1 MTLPALSLPAE
12 LLAKLRAAEGEGLSR
27 DPKNKP
33 RKTIKLLTDK
43 DDELK
48 PGSKWYRED
57 ARAGQYLIGD
67 RPCDDFIWTP
77 IRYLDAYVEWKV
89 EGGGYVDTHYLL
101 PDDAEWDAAARCWF
115 RANGNSVERGA
126 DIVGLVSHEVYW
138 LSFRGAAITVARNFN
153 SAASDLTVNDV
164 LLPFFGANWR
174 MGSVEKRSSR
184 GKSYRQ
190 ITYEHVANVGKPGGP
205 TWDEFDRCQALCRIL
220 TKSITPATVAGV
232 EAMAESDPRDHAV
245 WSANHNVWT
254 KLVSAE
260 LDRRRGQAP
269 QWYVKLMDE
278 LTDYSLGTRSSY
290 TASPPF
296 WDNPPESEAPPPT
309 EDDIMPY

>member
-1 MTLPALSLPAE
+1 MHNASTQTYDQSQSVQAPSAAGGPDAGTALPAFSLPAE

-48 PGSKWYRED
+48 PGSKWYREG

-67 RPCDDFIWTP
+67 TLYDDFILTP
-77 IRYLDAYVEWKV
+77 ILYLDAYVEWKPD
-89 EGGGYVDTHYLL
+89 GGGYADTHYVL

-153 SAASDLTVNDV
+153 SAPSDLTVKNV

-174 MGSVEKRSSR
+174 IGSVEKRSSK
-184 GKSYRQ
+184 GTSYRQ
-190 ITYEHVANVGKPGGP
+190 ITYEHVANVGMPGGP
-205 TWDEFDRCQALCRIL
+205 SWDEFDRCRALCRIL
-220 TKSITPATVAGV
+220 TKSITPATVVGV
-232 EAMAESDPRDHAV
+232 EEKTDHAA
-245 WSANHNVWT
+245 S
-254 KLVSAE
+254 E
-260 LDRRRGQAP
+260 P
-269 QWYVKLMDE
+269 Q
-278 LTDYSLGTRSSY
+278 
-290 TASPPF
+290 F
-296 WDNPPESEAPPPT
+296 WENPPESDAPPPT
-309 EDDIMPY
+309 EDDIRPY